1 MIGVATRCLRYD
13 EEFYENPNVFQPFRF
28 AEMHEGNS
36 EDVKHQFV
44 STAIEYLPFGH
55 GKHAWYGVFIL
66 VHVVV
71 IYDVKLEDGAT
82 HPRSLRFGTS
92 TSPDPRAK
100 VLFRRRVD

>member
-1 MIGVATRCLRYD
+1 MKRV
-13 EEFYENPNVFQPFRF
+13 
-28 AEMHEGNS
+28 S
-36 EDVKHQFV
+36 EQQRDSQLIKKEKSNRNIKYQFV
-44 STAIEYLPFGH
+44 STAIKYLPFGH

-66 VHVVV
+66 MHVIA

-82 HPRSLRFGTS
+82 HPQSLHFGTS